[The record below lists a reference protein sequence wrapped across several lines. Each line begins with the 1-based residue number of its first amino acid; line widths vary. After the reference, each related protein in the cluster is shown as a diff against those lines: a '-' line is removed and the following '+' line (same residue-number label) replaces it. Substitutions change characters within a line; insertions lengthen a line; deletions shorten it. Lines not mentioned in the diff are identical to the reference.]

1 MDRLTVVEEKLKEAE
16 NEIEYMKEEHKLI
29 LNGLHIEISSLQRK
43 CSGIFIIFKLQE
55 LNYIILHSGDLI
67 LI

>member
-16 NEIEYMKEEHKLI
+16 NEIVYMKEEHKLI
-29 LNGLHIEISSLQRK
+29 LNGLHIEISSLQKK

-55 LNYIILHSGDLI
+55 LN
-67 LI
+67 

>member
-29 LNGLHIEISSLQRK
+29 LDGLHIEISSLQRK
-43 CSGIFIIFKLQE
+43 CSGIFIIFKFEE
-55 LNYIILHSGDLI
+55 LNYIILIEI
-67 LI
+67 LVTQ

>member
-29 LNGLHIEISSLQRK
+29 LNGLHIEICSLQRK

-55 LNYIILHSGDLI
+55 LNYIIKI
-67 LI
+67 PT

>member
-43 CSGIFIIFKLQE
+43 CSGIFIKFKLQD
-55 LNYIILHSGDLI
+55 LNYIILSCYDLI

>member
-43 CSGIFIIFKLQE
+43 CSGTFIIYKLPE
-55 LNYIILHSGDLI
+55 LNYVINSGDLI